1 MATILVNHETL
12 VVEME
17 GLDRIWTFKNRLEIP
32 LKHVIRAKID
42 PQWVRE
48 HHLIGE
54 HAWRGSVQVPGI
66 ISTGTY
72 YLHGGQV
79 FWDVHDP
86 DMTVVIELKDDRY
99 SYLVLQVDD
108 PAYAASKINQAVGA
122 STES

>member
-1 MATILVNHETL
+1 MVNHETL

-17 GLDRIWTFKNRLEIP
+17 GLDRLWTFKNRLEIP
-32 LKHVIRAKID
+32 LKHTIRAKID

-66 ISTGTY
+66 ISTGMY
-72 YLHGGQV
+72 YQDSGKV

-86 DMTVVIELKDDRY
+86 DMAVVIELKDDQY
-99 SYLVLQVDD
+99 SCLVLQVDD
-108 PAYAASKINQAVGA
+108 PAFTVSQINQAVGA